1 MNMLVIW
8 KETDIIQPQEHS
20 LKILNFVAQWQVH
33 KTSLLKLWKVLDV
46 MFYSM
51 INLFQA
57 SWIL

>member
-8 KETDIIQPQEHS
+8 KETDILQPQEYS
-20 LKILNFVAQWQVH
+20 LKVLNFVTQWQVH

-51 INLFQA
+51 ISLSQA

>member
-8 KETDIIQPQEHS
+8 KETDIIQPQEYS
-20 LKILNFVAQWQVH
+20 LKVLNFVTQWQVH

-51 INLFQA
+51 ISLSQA